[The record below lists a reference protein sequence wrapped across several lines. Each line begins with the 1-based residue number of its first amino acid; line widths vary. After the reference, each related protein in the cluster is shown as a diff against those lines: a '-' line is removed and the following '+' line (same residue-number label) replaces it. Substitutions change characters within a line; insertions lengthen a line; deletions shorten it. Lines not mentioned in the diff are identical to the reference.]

1 MLLYHG
7 SNVEVIRPRIPERLR
22 ALDFGAGFY
31 TTSSREQ
38 AAKWAKAVMKRR
50 RVGIPCISVF
60 SLDDAQLEQLNV
72 LKFDSPSAEWLDFVV
87 SNRKGMPLLNNF
99 DLVIGPV
106 ANDSTLPVIDDYID
120 GRYTKKEAVE
130 RLLPQKLTDQYAF
143 LTEKALSAL
152 EFKESEVLS

>member
-60 SLDDAQLEQLNV
+60 SLDEAQLEQLNV

-87 SNRKGMPLLNNF
+87 FNRKGMPLLNSF